1 MSNIIFKSGIPI
13 GLRPDYHLENI
24 MGTNEEP
31 WMTRNSINF
40 IYNHIKLQDK
50 YKTLLEYGCGSSTLW
65 FIKVLNLNVTS
76 IEHDKKWLLEVKN
89 KIPSDFINK
98 WTLYFKPNQIYG
110 NDEGSENE
118 YDFYDDYVNCID
130 VLNNFDII
138 VIDGRCRS
146 KCIIKSINKLNP
158 GGLFIVDNAERENY
172 KNAIDIIPKN
182 WIKHV
187 FPTSIDTTIVWI
199 KPLYDD

>member
-1 MSNIIFKSGIPI
+1 MLK
-13 GLRPDYHLENI
+13 D
-24 MGTNEEP
+24 
-31 WMTRNSINF
+31 
-40 IYNHIKLQDK
+40 KLFV
-50 YKTLLEYGCGSSTLW
+50 YSLL
-65 FIKVLNLNVTS
+65 
-76 IEHDKKWLLEVKN
+76 
-89 KIPSDFINK
+89 
-98 WTLYFKPNQIYG
+98 
-110 NDEGSENE
+110 

-182 WIKHV
+182 WKKHV
-187 FPTSIDTTIVWI
+187 FPTSVDTTIVWI